1 MKISAERSLLVDA
14 LKTVSRSVTLRSSV
28 GQLAGLV
35 CLTARESSLNFL
47 TTDLDTAT
55 SCSIPVSV
63 HIEGKCVVA
72 SRLLADITASLPDG
86 SISLSVEDGML
97 IVSNSESKFRLR
109 FVDSDEFPPISFPT
123 GDTMHV
129 NRLELNK
136 CLKQVLKAASK
147 DDTRPILTSV
157 SISKIDGGVQFIST
171 DSYRLAFTR
180 AACDNVELLEGKEI
194 LVPARV
200 LADVVRYISQPPGV
214 SATDDMVSIYV
225 SDNDAVISF
234 NNVKMF
240 TRLIDGKFPSFDSVT
255 KQEYNNI
262 LTVDR
267 THFGESVKRV
277 ALLARDNA
285 SKVNIE
291 CMDDHVVLSV
301 HSPQVGDAEEILPAK
316 FVGDQYIPIAFNPA
330 FLLDGIDVLSG
341 ANIEIKFHDD
351 KVAALISSDD
361 DSEFQ
366 YYLMPIRI
374 KS

>member
-1 MKISAERSLLVDA
+1 MEIRAERSLLVDA
-14 LKTVSRSVTLRSSV
+14 LKTVSRSLTLRSSV

-35 CLTARESSLNFL
+35 CLTATDSSLNLL

-55 SCSIPVSV
+55 SCSIPVAV
-63 HIEGKCVVA
+63 NIAGKCVVA
-72 SRLLADITASLPDG
+72 SRLLADVTASLSDG

-97 IVSNSESKFRLR
+97 VVSNSESKFRLR

-123 GDTMHV
+123 GDTIHI
-129 NRLELNK
+129 NRLELSK

-147 DDTRPILTSV
+147 DDSRPILTSV
-157 SISKIDGGVQFIST
+157 SISKIDEGLQFIST

-180 AACDNVELLEGKEI
+180 ATCDNVDLLENKKI
-194 LVPARV
+194 LLPARV
-200 LADVVRYISQPPGV
+200 LSDVVRYVSQSTGS
-214 SATDDMVSIYV
+214 SATDDTVSIYV

-234 NNVKMF
+234 DNVKMF
-240 TRLIDGKFPSFDSVT
+240 TRLVDGKFPSFESVT
-255 KQEYNNI
+255 TQEYNNL

-267 THFGESVKRV
+267 TRFAESVKRV

-291 CMDDHVVLSV
+291 CMDDHVILSV
-301 HSPQVGDAEEILPAK
+301 HSPQVGDAEETLPAK
-316 FVGDQYIPIAFNPA
+316 FIGDQYIHIAFNPA
-330 FLLDGIDVLSG
+330 FLLDGIEVLSG
-341 ANIEIKFHDD
+341 ANVAIKFHDD
-351 KVAALISSDD
+351 KMAALISSDD
-361 DSEFQ
+361 DTDFQ